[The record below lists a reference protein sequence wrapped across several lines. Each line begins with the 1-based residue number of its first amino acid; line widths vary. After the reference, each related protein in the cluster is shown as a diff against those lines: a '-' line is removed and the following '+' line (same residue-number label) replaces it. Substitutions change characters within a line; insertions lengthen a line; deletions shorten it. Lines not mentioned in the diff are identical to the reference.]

1 MLAEREDWPSTAEG
15 GTQGLSRPLMIKTP
29 ASDRG
34 SAFMF
39 RVGIVT
45 RASLRL
51 LQQRLAALT
60 MAPARPAAA
69 KAIAAR
75 AQPSAPSTSR
85 QILSLHTSSRL
96 SQAAPV
102 ASTSASASADSA
114 AATGSEEASTE
125 AAAPKWKPTSQ
136 RVGLIAVKRGM
147 TSFFLPNGERIPATV
162 LQVHSN
168 QISAHIGLDAAG
180 SPSTY
185 TALQVAAIDAKSADH
200 VTKQIQ
206 GHLRKAGIRKAKKVI
221 REFPITPDA
230 AVPLGTRLSAVHFVP
245 GQSIDVRAITRG
257 HGFQGVMK
265 RHGFHGLRASHG
277 VSISHRSHGST
288 GANQDPGRVWP
299 GTKMAGRMGGNKH
312 GTIHNLLV
320 VRVDAEKELIYV
332 KGNVPGPKG
341 GHVTLQ
347 DARRPS
353 WKGQKMYR
361 RGRLPTGEALSGK
374 EPDSIYLAP
383 GVDKLPFPAGTRK
396 IAQQLPAIVEI
407 GLTQLDP
414 INKA

>member
-1 MLAEREDWPSTAEG
+1 M
-15 GTQGLSRPLMIKTP
+15 
-29 ASDRG
+29 
-34 SAFMF
+34 
-39 RVGIVT
+39 
-45 RASLRL
+45 
-51 LQQRLAALT
+51 LQQRLANLSL
-60 MAPARPAAA
+60 
-69 KAIAAR
+69 
-75 AQPSAPSTSR
+75 QPSRTAVAATVATATVRPSSIPSYQPSSSR
-85 QILSLHTSSRL
+85 SSLHTTARI
-96 SQAAPV
+96 SQAAPAEPV
-102 ASTSASASADSA
+102 ADAAPSSAGAPQ
-114 AATGSEEASTE
+114 E
-125 AAAPKWKPTSQ
+125 PKWKPTSQ

-168 QISAHIGLDAAG
+168 QVSAHIGFGADATE
-180 SPSTY
+180 STY
-185 TALQVAAIDAKSADH
+185 TALQVAAVDTKSTDH

-206 GHLRKAGIRKAKKVI
+206 GHLKTAGITKGKKII
-221 REFPITPDA
+221 REFPVSSDA
-230 AVPLGTRLSAVHFVP
+230 LVPLGTQLSAVHFVP
-245 GQSIDVRAITRG
+245 GQSVDVRAITRG

-320 VRVDAEKELIYV
+320 VRVDAEKDLIYV

-341 GHVTLQ
+341 GSVTLQ

-383 GVDKLPFPAGTRK
+383 GVDKLPFPAGTK
-396 IAQQLPAIVEI
+396 AIADKLPAIVEI
-407 GLTQLDP
+407 GLTQL
-414 INKA
+414 NSATKA

>member
-1 MLAEREDWPSTAEG
+1 MRACVSTSSKA
-15 GTQGLSRPLMIKTP
+15 
-29 ASDRG
+29 G
-34 SAFMF
+34 S
-39 RVGIVT
+39 
-45 RASLRL
+45 RL
-51 LQQRLAALT
+51 LQQRLTSLT
-60 MAPARPAAA
+60 LQPARVAAA
-69 KAIAAR
+69 SAAAAAATATATANAR
-75 AQPSAPSTSR
+75 LPSAS
-85 QILSLHTSSRL
+85 SSRSSFHTTARI

-102 ASTSASASADSA
+102 KQASPDAAPASKAPK
-114 AATGSEEASTE
+114 E
-125 AAAPKWKPTSQ
+125 PKWKPTSQ

-162 LQVHSN
+162 LQVHTN
-168 QISAHIGLDAAG
+168 QVSAHIGFGPDATE
-180 SPSTY
+180 STY
-185 TALQVAAIDAKSADH
+185 TALQVAAVDTKSINL
-200 VTKQIQ
+200 VTKQIR
-206 GHLRKAGIRKAKKVI
+206 GHLKTAGISRGKKII
-221 REFPITPDA
+221 REFRVSSDA
-230 AVPLGTRLSAVHFVP
+230 LVPLGTQLSAVHFVP

-312 GTIHNLLV
+312 GSIHNLLV
-320 VRVDAEKELIYV
+320 VRVDAKKDLIYV

-341 GHVTLQ
+341 GNVTLQ

-353 WKGQKMYR
+353 WKGQKMFR

-383 GVDKLPFPAGTRK
+383 GVDKLPFPAGTK
-396 IAQQLPAIVEI
+396 ALADKLPAIVEI
-407 GLTQLDP
+407 GLTQL
-414 INKA
+414 NSATQA

>member
-1 MLAEREDWPSTAEG
+1 MRACVSTSSKA
-15 GTQGLSRPLMIKTP
+15 
-29 ASDRG
+29 G
-34 SAFMF
+34 S
-39 RVGIVT
+39 
-45 RASLRL
+45 RL
-51 LQQRLAALT
+51 LQQRLAALALQ
-60 MAPARPAAA
+60 APRVAAA
-69 KAIAAR
+69 ATIALRPTPLAN
-75 AQPSAPSTSR
+75 AQSSSSR
-85 QILSLHTSSRL
+85 LSLHTTARL
-96 SQAAPV
+96 SQAAP
-102 ASTSASASADSA
+102 ADAPAEPAPAAADSEQV
-114 AATGSEEASTE
+114 G
-125 AAAPKWKPTSQ
+125 KWKPTSQ

-168 QISAHIGLDAAG
+168 QVSAHIGFGTDAND
-180 SPSTY
+180 STY
-185 TALQVAAIDAKSADH
+185 TALQVAAVDTKSTDH

-206 GHLRKAGIRKAKKVI
+206 GHLKKAGITKGKKII
-221 REFPITPDA
+221 REFPVSSDA
-230 AVPLGTRLSAVHFVP
+230 LVPLGTQLSAVHFVP
-245 GQSIDVRAITRG
+245 GQSVDVRAITRG

-299 GTKMAGRMGGNKH
+299 GTRMAGRMGGNKH

-320 VRVDAEKELIYV
+320 VRVDAEKDLIYV

-353 WKGQKMYR
+353 WKGQKMFR

-383 GVDKLPFPAGTRK
+383 GVDKLPFPAGTK
-396 IAQQLPAIVEI
+396 AIADKLPAIVEI

-414 INKA
+414 VNKA

>member
-1 MLAEREDWPSTAEG
+1 
-15 GTQGLSRPLMIKTP
+15 
-29 ASDRG
+29 
-34 SAFMF
+34 
-39 RVGIVT
+39 
-45 RASLRL
+45 
-51 LQQRLAALT
+51 
-60 MAPARPAAA
+60 
-69 KAIAAR
+69 
-75 AQPSAPSTSR
+75 
-85 QILSLHTSSRL
+85 
-96 SQAAPV
+96 
-102 ASTSASASADSA
+102 
-114 AATGSEEASTE
+114 
-125 AAAPKWKPTSQ
+125 
-136 RVGLIAVKRGM
+136 M

-168 QISAHIGLDAAG
+168 QVSAHIGFNADATE
-180 SPSTY
+180 SSY
-185 TALQVAAIDAKSADH
+185 KALQVAAVNTWDKNL

-206 GHLRKAGIRKAKKVI
+206 GHLKKANIVKGKKII
-221 REFPITPDA
+221 REFPVTSDA
-230 AVPLGTRLSAVHFVP
+230 LVPLGTKLSAVHFVP

-320 VRVDAEKELIYV
+320 VRVDAENDLVYV

-341 GHVTLQ
+341 GNVTLQ

-374 EPDSIYLAP
+374 EADSIYLAP
-383 GVDKLPFPAGTRK
+383 GVDKLPFPAGTK
-396 IAQQLPAIVEI
+396 AIADKLPAIVEI
-407 GLTQLDP
+407 GLTQLP
-414 INKA
+414 SATKA

>member
-1 MLAEREDWPSTAEG
+1 M
-15 GTQGLSRPLMIKTP
+15 
-29 ASDRG
+29 
-34 SAFMF
+34 
-39 RVGIVT
+39 
-45 RASLRL
+45 
-51 LQQRLAALT
+51 QQRLAALT
-60 MAPARPAAA
+60 LQTPRIAAVAAA
-69 KAIAAR
+69 NFAVR
-75 AQPSAPSTSR
+75 PSALATSSSSSSR
-85 QILSLHTSSRL
+85 LSLHTSAVI
-96 SQAAPV
+96 SQAAPAE
-102 ASTSASASADSA
+102 ASTDA
-114 AATGSEEASTE
+114 APTSEEAPEE
-125 AAAPKWKPTSQ
+125 AGKWKPTSQ

-168 QISAHIGLDAAG
+168 QVSAHIGFGVDANEHN
-180 SPSTY
+180 Y
-185 TALQVAAIDAKSADH
+185 TALQIAAVDTKSPGH
-200 VTKQIQ
+200 VTKQIR
-206 GHLRKAGIRKAKKVI
+206 GHLKKAGIRAGKKII
-221 REFPITPDA
+221 REFPVSPDA
-230 AVPLGTRLSAVHFVP
+230 LVPLGTKLSAMHFVP

-320 VRVDAEKELIYV
+320 VRVDAEKDLIYV

-341 GHVTLQ
+341 GDVTLQ

-353 WKGQKMYR
+353 WKGQKIYR

-383 GVDKLPFPAGTRK
+383 GVDKLPFPAGTK
-396 IAQQLPAIVEI
+396 DIADKLPAVVEI

-414 INKA
+414 VNKA

>member
-1 MLAEREDWPSTAEG
+1 M
-15 GTQGLSRPLMIKTP
+15 
-29 ASDRG
+29 
-34 SAFMF
+34 
-39 RVGIVT
+39 
-45 RASLRL
+45 RASLSASKASSRL
-51 LQQRLAALT
+51 LQQRLSTLTLQSPRAAT
-60 MAPARPAAA
+60 AAA
-69 KAIAAR
+69 AFVAVRRSALVSP
-75 AQPSAPSTSR
+75 QPSSSR
-85 QILSLHTSSRL
+85 LSLHTSARVA
-96 SQAAPV
+96 QAAPAEPAGKV
-102 ASTSASASADSA
+102 AS
-114 AATGSEEASTE
+114 ATETEELV
-125 AAAPKWKPTSQ
+125 KWKPTSQ

-168 QISAHIGLDAAG
+168 QISAHIGFGANANE
-180 SPSTY
+180 SNY
-185 TALQVAAIDAKSADH
+185 TALQVAAVDTRYRGL

-206 GHLRKAGIRKAKKVI
+206 GHLRKAGIKKGKKII
-221 REFPITPDA
+221 REFPVSPDA
-230 AVPLGTRLSAVHFVP
+230 VVPLGTQLSAVHFVP
-245 GQSIDVRAITRG
+245 GQSVDVRAITRG

-320 VRVDAEKELIYV
+320 VRVDAEKDLIYV

-341 GHVTLQ
+341 GDVTLQ

-383 GVDKLPFPAGTRK
+383 GVDKLPFPAGTK
-396 IAQQLPAIVEI
+396 ALADKLPAIVEI
-407 GLTQLDP
+407 GLTQLDS

>member
-1 MLAEREDWPSTAEG
+1 MRACVS
-15 GTQGLSRPLMIKTP
+15 SSKV
-29 ASDRG
+29 AS
-34 SAFMF
+34 
-39 RVGIVT
+39 
-45 RASLRL
+45 RL
-51 LQQRLAALT
+51 LQQRLAALALHT
-60 MAPARPAAA
+60 PRVAAVAPA
-69 KAIAAR
+69 
-75 AQPSAPSTSR
+75 SVVVHPSTLAGTRSSSCR
-85 QILSLHTSSRL
+85 LSLHTSAYVANAVPAEPTVE
-96 SQAAPV
+96 AAP
-102 ASTSASASADSA
+102 
-114 AATGSEEASTE
+114 
-125 AAAPKWKPTSQ
+125 APGPEQLGKWKPTSQ

-168 QISAHIGLDAAG
+168 QVSAHIGFGPDANQ
-180 SPSTY
+180 STY
-185 TALQVAAIDAKSADH
+185 TALQVAAVDTKSPSH

-206 GHLRKAGIRKAKKVI
+206 GHLKTAGIRTGKKII
-221 REFPITPDA
+221 REFRVTSDA
-230 AVPLGTRLSAVHFVP
+230 LVPLGTELSAVHFVP
-245 GQSIDVRAITRG
+245 GQSVDVRAITRG

-320 VRVDAEKELIYV
+320 VRVDADKNLIYV

-341 GHVTLQ
+341 GNVTLQ

-353 WKGQKMYR
+353 WKGEKMYR

-383 GVDKLPFPAGTRK
+383 GVDKLPFPAGTK
-396 IAQQLPAIVEI
+396 ALADKLPAIVEI
-407 GLTQLDP
+407 GLAQLDST
-414 INKA
+414 NKA

>member
-1 MLAEREDWPSTAEG
+1 MRACVSSSKA
-15 GTQGLSRPLMIKTP
+15 
-29 ASDRG
+29 G
-34 SAFMF
+34 S
-39 RVGIVT
+39 
-45 RASLRL
+45 RL
-51 LQQRLAALT
+51 LQQRLASLSLQ
-60 MAPARPAAA
+60 PSRVAAA
-69 KAIAAR
+69 SAAAAATAR
-75 AQPSAPSTSR
+75 LPSASSSYSSSSR
-85 QILSLHTSSRL
+85 SSFHTSARI
-96 SQAAPV
+96 SQAAP
-102 ASTSASASADSA
+102 AEASADA
-114 AATGSEEASTE
+114 APASETPQE
-125 AAAPKWKPTSQ
+125 PKWKPTSQ

-168 QISAHIGLDAAG
+168 QVSAHIGFGPDATE
-180 SPSTY
+180 STY
-185 TALQVAAIDAKSADH
+185 TALQVAAVDTKSTAH
-200 VTKQIQ
+200 VTKQIK
-206 GHLRKAGIRKAKKVI
+206 GHLKKARISHGKKII
-221 REFPITPDA
+221 REFPVSSDA
-230 AVPLGTRLSAVHFVP
+230 LVPLGTKLSAVHFVP

-320 VRVDAEKELIYV
+320 VRVDAEKDLIYV

-341 GHVTLQ
+341 GNVTLQ

-353 WKGQKMYR
+353 WKGQKMFR

-383 GVDKLPFPAGTRK
+383 GVDKLPFPAGTK
-396 IAQQLPAIVEI
+396 ALADKLPAIVEI
-407 GLTQLDP
+407 GLTQL
-414 INKA
+414 NSTTQA